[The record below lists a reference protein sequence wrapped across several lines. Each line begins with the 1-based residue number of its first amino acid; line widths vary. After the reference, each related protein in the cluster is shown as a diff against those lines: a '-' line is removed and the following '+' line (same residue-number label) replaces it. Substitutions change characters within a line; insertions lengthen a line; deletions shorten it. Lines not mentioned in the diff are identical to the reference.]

1 MAKPARLADNL
12 AWKRRDDRSPRHR
25 PSPTDAPPGFSGS
38 GRASAGRRT
47 AAICMHGIVLI
58 LGRPSLGG
66 PVLYGPGSPERE
78 PARLWIGVEQGGGV
92 ADRRARAARG
102 RGFRALL
109 SRLRRRGSTARR
121 PRTRSAAGGGPPDRR
136 ASGKRPFPAAAAGA
150 VALREPLITSR
161 LLAPPARCLRP
172 HRARPR
178 RKTGRGRR
186 AAGDDRTDGLA
197 RVRHR
202 VRVGRPE
209 RAMATL

>member
-47 AAICMHGIVLI
+47 AAICMHGIVLV

-66 PVLYGPGSPERE
+66 PVLYGPGSPERGACS
-78 PARLWIGVEQGGGV
+78 PV
-92 ADRRARAARG
+92 DRCGTRRWGRGSTRSRGRG

-136 ASGKRPFPAAAAGA
+136 ASGKRPFLAAAAGA
-150 VALREPLITSR
+150 VALREPLITGR
-161 LLAPPARCLRP
+161 LLARRLGVSARTGLDLAARLVAAGVLREM
-172 HRARPR
+172 
-178 RKTGRGRR
+178 TGRTAWR
-186 AAGDDRTDGLA
+186 AFAIA
-197 RVRHR
+197 
-202 VRVGRPE
+202 
-209 RAMATL
+209 

>member
-1 MAKPARLADNL
+1 MDPD
-12 AWKRRDDRSPRHR
+12 H
-25 PSPTDAPPGFSGS
+25 PSG
-38 GRASAGRRT
+38 
-47 AAICMHGIVLI
+47 
-58 LGRPSLGG
+58 
-66 PVLYGPGSPERE
+66 E

-150 VALREPLITSR
+150 VALREPLITGR
-161 LLAPPARCLRP
+161 LLARRLGVSAR
-172 HRARPR
+172 
-178 RKTGRGRR
+178 TGLDLAVRLVADRR

-197 RVRHR
+197 R
-202 VRVGRPE
+202 
-209 RAMATL
+209 